1 MGTRKTL
8 IKSEAG
14 VRLQRIEH
22 LAGQQKVVQSS

>member
-8 IKSEAG
+8 LKSEAG

-22 LAGQQKVVQSS
+22 LAGQQKVVQS